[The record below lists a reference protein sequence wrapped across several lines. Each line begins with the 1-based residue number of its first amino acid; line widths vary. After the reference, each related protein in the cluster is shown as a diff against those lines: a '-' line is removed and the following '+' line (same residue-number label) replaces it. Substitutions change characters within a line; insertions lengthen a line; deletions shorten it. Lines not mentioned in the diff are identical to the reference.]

1 VPVQWWR
8 SGGHSHTAFATE
20 CMIDELAAAIGA
32 DPYTFRRNLLAMH
45 PRARAVLDV
54 AASRSGWG
62 QPLPVLGSGP
72 RRGRGIALH
81 ECYGTSVA
89 QVAEVSVDAHGSLRV
104 DRVVCAVDC
113 GLAINPNLVTAQ
125 LEGGIGFGL
134 STALYGAITLKDGI
148 VQQSNFDGFTSLRLA
163 EMPIV
168 EVYIVP
174 SHEVPGGVGDV
185 GTPPIAPAIVNAI
198 FQATGQRLRSLPLA
212 GKIAP
217 LSA

>member
-1 VPVQWWR
+1 
-8 SGGHSHTAFATE
+8 
-20 CMIDELAAAIGA
+20 MLDELAAAVGA

-54 AASRSGWG
+54 AANRSGWG
-62 QPLPVLGSGP
+62 QPLPALASGR

-89 QVAEVSVDAHGSLRV
+89 QVAEVSVDGHGSLRV

-134 STALYGAITLKDGI
+134 SAALYGAITLKDGI
-148 VQQSNFDGFTSLRLA
+148 VQQSDFDGFTSLRLP
-163 EMPIV
+163 EMPVV

-198 FQATGQRLRSLPLA
+198 FQATGQRLRNLPLA
-212 GKIAP
+212 GQIAP
-217 LSA
+217 SSA